1 MKIDANAVGKVE
13 GYVGKKKILYF
24 AYILLPTRFEF
35 FFITCISATW
45 VGMTKVTDLPIR
57 PARAVLPTRWT

>member
-1 MKIDANAVGKVE
+1 MSV
-13 GYVGKKKILYF
+13 KKILDF